1 MHTEVLPTLA
11 STPGVAGAWSYA
23 TTPAIHRPMF
33 SAGDYQMTLCYLDA
47 DPAVVGERLGPV
59 VQEAWA
65 TAPGRLVL
73 ATPFESMMRWD
84 WDRFG
89 PSS

>member
-1 MHTEVLPTLA
+1 VLPALT
-11 STPGVAGAWSYA
+11 SIPGVAGAWSYA
-23 TTPAIHRPMF
+23 TTPAIRRPMF
-33 SAGDYQMTLCYLDA
+33 SRGDYQMTLCYLDV
-47 DPAVVGERLGPV
+47 DPAEVGELLGPV

-65 TAPGRLVL
+65 SAPGRLLL

-89 PSS
+89 PST